1 MAIGWLTVLK
11 IVPWDDV
18 IRNAPKVAEG
28 AKRLWS
34 TLAKKPPASVRNIKS
49 QPELSAA
56 PSLAQLQT
64 QLDSAVAE
72 IADLH
77 QQILT
82 SSELIQALADQ
93 NAELIKRVEI
103 NRKRVLALSGVVAVL
118 VISTLI
124 YLAIMLRAL

>member
-11 IVPWDDV
+11 WVPWDDV
-18 IRNAPKVAEG
+18 IRNAPKVADG
-28 AKRLWS
+28 AKKLWS
-34 TLAKKPPASVRNIKS
+34 TLAKKPPAAVRNIKS
-49 QPELSAA
+49 QPEPSPSA

-64 QLDSAVAE
+64 QLDTAVAE

-93 NAELIKRVEI
+93 NAQLIKRVEI

-118 VISTLI
+118 VIWAAIHLVITL
-124 YLAIMLRAL
+124 AG

>member
-11 IVPWDDV
+11 LVPWDDV
-18 IRNAPKVAEG
+18 IRNAPKVADG
-28 AKRLWS
+28 AKKLWS
-34 TLAKKPPASVRNIKS
+34 TLAKKPPTAVRNIQS
-49 QPELSAA
+49 QPELSSA

-64 QLDSAVAE
+64 QLDTAVAE

-93 NAELIKRVEI
+93 NAQLIKRVEI
-103 NRKRVLALSGVVAVL
+103 NRKRMLALSAVVAVL
-118 VISTLI
+118 VIWAAIHLVLTL
-124 YLAIMLRAL
+124 AG